1 MKYLNIKLMAA
12 AAMTLVFASCNNE
25 GITGD
30 NNTDG
35 DVRFSATIDGASRA
49 YDQVWE
55 ANDEIGVSCQTGD
68 VTYNNVCYYTASAD
82 GNFSPK
88 DESKKIYFQTDEE
101 VTFTA
106 CYPWNDL
113 QGGTTSVT
121 ADTWKQSEQKKFD
134 FLWAQAE
141 GSKSNPNVSFA
152 FAHKMT
158 KLVLTIKRGDDVS
171 YDEVKAA
178 VLSLEGFKNEG
189 SFDVA
194 TGTAAASGDDCAEW
208 IFAGNTANAEYNA
221 PKVLDDNANTVV
233 YTMIF
238 YPQIFG
244 TNHVTFTAKIT
255 EHQSFSTELDF
266 TNANA
271 VKDNDSAIN
280 EWVSGRQYNIGIKL
294 NKTGISLDG
303 CTIAAWDEVSDEVDA
318 NM

>member
-1 MKYLNIKLMAA
+1 MKDLNIKMLA

-30 NNTDG
+30 KNTDG
-35 DVRFSATIDGASRA
+35 EVRFSATIDGASRS

-55 ANDEIGVSCQTGD
+55 ANDEIGISCQTGD
-68 VTYNNVCYYTASAD
+68 VVYNNVCYYTSSAD

-106 CYPWNDL
+106 YYPWNDI
-113 QGGTTSVT
+113 QEGTAAVT

-141 GSKSNPNVSFA
+141 GRKSNPDVSFA

-194 TGTAAASGDDCAEW
+194 TGTAAASGNDCAEW

-221 PKVLDDNANTVV
+221 PKVLDDAANTVV

-238 YPQIFG
+238 YPQKFDSP
-244 TNHVTFTAKIT
+244 VTFTAKIA
-255 EHQSFSTELDF
+255 EHQSFS
-266 TNANA
+266 ANLYFVGA
-271 VKDNDSAIN
+271 NSAIDRDTAEE
-280 EWVSGRQYNIGIKL
+280 EWVSGRQYNIGIKM